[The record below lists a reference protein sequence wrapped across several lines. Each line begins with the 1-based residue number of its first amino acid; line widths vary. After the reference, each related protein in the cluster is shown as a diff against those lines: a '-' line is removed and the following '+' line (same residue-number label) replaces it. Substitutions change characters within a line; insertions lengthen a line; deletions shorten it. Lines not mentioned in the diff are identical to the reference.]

1 MSSFKTLKFINQ
13 NLLIT
18 VKIGMKPVQT
28 LAGIRHRLPALL
40 KDPKLEPLCWVAV
53 YGPFS
58 RNQQTRTSDIDMTI
72 GYKPDFDI
80 SSLKFYDVI
89 ARVEERG
96 SKVFGRKVNVEPVF
110 DQDLTYPGYNTVDAL
125 LTCVTV
131 YGREDW
137 HEFAR
142 RQARAMLDDGYTRLR
157 KAHHIM
163 GQIEQALKSTNK
175 NVSKFHF

>member
-28 LAGIRHRLPALL
+28 LAGIRRRLPSLL
-40 KDPKLEPLCWVAV
+40 KDPILEPLCWVAV
-53 YGPFS
+53 FGPFS
-58 RNQQTRTSDIDMTI
+58 RNRQTRTSDIDMTI
-72 GYKPDFDI
+72 GFKPDFDI
-80 SSLKFYDVI
+80 LSMKFYDVMG
-89 ARVEERG
+89 RVAERG
-96 SKVFGRKVNVEPVF
+96 TKIFGRKVKVEPVYNE
-110 DQDLTYPGYNTVDAL
+110 DLTDPGYDTVDAL

-131 YGREDW
+131 YGPEDW

-142 RQARAMLDDGYTRLR
+142 KQARAMLDDGYTRLR
-157 KAHHIM
+157 NAHHIM

-175 NVSKFHF
+175 NVSKFSF